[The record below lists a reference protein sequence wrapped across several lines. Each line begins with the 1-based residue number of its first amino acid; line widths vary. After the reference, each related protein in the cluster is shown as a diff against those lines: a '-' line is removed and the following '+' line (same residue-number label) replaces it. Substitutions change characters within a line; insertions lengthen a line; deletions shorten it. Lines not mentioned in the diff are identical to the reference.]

1 MGTNCNI
8 LIFSFLL
15 IICNLQAQSDSTG
28 LNDSLIFK
36 GQLSIYA
43 HYNANNNL
51 PFWTGGR
58 YIPQLNYKINLK
70 KDRLIDFEASAN
82 IYGNIGLKSNDTTN
96 LEGNIKPYRLWARYS
111 SQQFEFRVGLQ
122 KINFGSASLLKPL
135 MWFDQ
140 IDPRDPLKLTDGVWS
155 ALARYYFLNNANIWL
170 WTLYGNKNLKGWEML
185 KTNQNYPEI
194 GGRFQTPVP
203 RGEAGIS
210 YHYRIA
216 ESRDFPTTEFQ
227 YDKVPENRIGLD
239 AKFDYIVGLW
249 FEASWVNKSKD
260 MGIYTNQEIFNIG
273 TDYTFGLGNG
283 LSVIFEQLLAA
294 SDKKAFTFDQT
305 TTFSMLNMNYNIG
318 LFDNISAIIYYDW
331 MNNKVYNFVNWQ
343 KQFNKWSLYLMGY
356 ANPKDY
362 YIPTQGADEN
372 LYGGLGI
379 QLMFVYNH

>member
-1 MGTNCNI
+1 
-8 LIFSFLL
+8 
-15 IICNLQAQSDSTG
+15 
-28 LNDSLIFK
+28 
-36 GQLSIYA
+36 
-43 HYNANNNL
+43 
-51 PFWTGGR
+51 
-58 YIPQLNYKINLK
+58 
-70 KDRLIDFEASAN
+70 
-82 IYGNIGLKSNDTTN
+82 
-96 LEGNIKPYRLWARYS
+96 
-111 SQQFEFRVGLQ
+111 VGLQ

-318 LFDNISAIIYYDW
+318 LFDNISAIIYYDC

-362 YIPTQGADEN
+362 NIPTQGADES
-372 LYGGLGI
+372 LYGGLGV